1 MTSAGSTDILVTWI
15 YNLTMDLQKYN
26 YAAVLAVV
34 IFVVMAPFAILSF
47 RQTKSYKEGEL

>member
-1 MTSAGSTDILVTWI
+1 MAGSTDILVTWI

>member
-1 MTSAGSTDILVTWI
+1 
-15 YNLTMDLQKYN
+15 MDLQKYN